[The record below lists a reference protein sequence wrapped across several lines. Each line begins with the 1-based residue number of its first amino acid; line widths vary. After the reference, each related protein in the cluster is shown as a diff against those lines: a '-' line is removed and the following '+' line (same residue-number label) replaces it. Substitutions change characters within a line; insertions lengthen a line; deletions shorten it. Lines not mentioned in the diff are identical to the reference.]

1 MIMKSTKDP
10 KEVVVEESS
19 GQVFEEG
26 VTGVRGT
33 RRDVEILRTNDSSGT
48 GCRHLASK
56 SEVDRDGEAAW
67 RHTTEREEESPR

>member
-33 RRDVEILRTNDSSGT
+33 RRYVDLRSCGRTT
-48 GCRHLASK
+48 AQRHGLLSL
-56 SEVDRDGEAAW
+56 SEQG
-67 RHTTEREEESPR
+67 